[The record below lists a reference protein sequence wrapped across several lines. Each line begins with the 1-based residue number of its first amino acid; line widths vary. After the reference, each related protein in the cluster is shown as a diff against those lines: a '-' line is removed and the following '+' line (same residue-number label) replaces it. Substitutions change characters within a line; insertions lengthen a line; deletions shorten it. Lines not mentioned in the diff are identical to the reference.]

1 MSTRQKSD
9 ECARAHFRGYLS
21 QEKKVSTGRRRH
33 QAQRKPKRTH
43 KADGRTATSVKYKI
57 ICHDVSSFHGF
68 MERKDIRSLD
78 QLFVYRANARHQ
90 EALFAMR

>member
-1 MSTRQKSD
+1 MCPCTFQGVSL
-9 ECARAHFRGYLS
+9 ARTESL
-21 QEKKVSTGRRRH
+21 TGRRRH